1 MDNYFLS
8 ITVMVLLV
16 AASAF
21 FSATETAFSTLNKT
35 RIKTLAEQGNRRAA
49 IALNLADHFDQLIST
64 ILIGNN
70 IVNISLATVA
80 TMFFVNLF
88 GPSLGATY
96 ATIIITIV
104 VLIFGEI
111 SPKSIAKDCPE
122 SFALFAAPV
131 MRLLVWILFPVNRLF
146 SWWKAALSR
155 VLKIKNRTKRS
166 QAELLM
172 LVDEVE
178 QEGSIDTEEGQLLKN
193 AIEFTDRRA
202 DEILTPRVDIEAVP
216 ANASKELVAA
226 KFAETKYSRLPVY
239 EGNIDNIVGVIHQK
253 DFYTGSGITGK
264 RLKDI
269 ITTPTFVHK
278 TAKISELLRQLQSA
292 KSHVAVVLDE
302 YGGTFGIVT
311 MEDILEEL
319 VGDIWDEHDE
329 IIDDFRKIADN
340 LYSVDASIYLEDFC
354 EFFKIKTNS
363 DVVSVSGWVM
373 EVLGT
378 IPSIG
383 DSFTYDTLEITVT
396 ELDNRRIARIQ
407 VRIIEKQTI
416 QDK

>member
-1 MDNYFLS
+1 MDSGGSLIF
-8 ITVMVLLV
+8 LV
-16 AASAF
+16 ALVALSAF
-21 FSATETAFSTLNKT
+21 FSATETAFLSFNKA
-35 RIKTLAEQGNRRAA
+35 RLKSIAKQGNRRA
-49 IALNLADHFDQLIST
+49 QLVIDLEEKYDKLLST

-96 ATIIITIV
+96 ATVVITLV

-131 MRLLVWILFPVNRLF
+131 MRLFVWVLYPVNALF
-146 SWWKAALSR
+146 SWWKNALSR
-155 VLKIKNRTKRS
+155 LLKINSNTKRS

-178 QEGSIDTEEGQLLKN
+178 QEGSIDTDEGRLLKN
-193 AIEFTDRRA
+193 AIEFTDCRA

-216 ANASKELVAA
+216 VNASKETIAA

-239 EGNIDNIVGVIHQK
+239 EGTIDNIVGVIHQK

-264 RLKDI
+264 RVKDI
-269 ITTPTFVHK
+269 ITIPIFVHK
-278 TAKISELLRQLQSA
+278 TVKISELLRHLQAA

-311 MEDILEEL
+311 LEDILEEL

-329 IIDDFRKIADN
+329 VVDDFKKLADN

-354 EFFKIKTNS
+354 EFFKVKTDS
-363 DVVSVSGWVM
+363 EVVTVSGWVM

-378 IPSIG
+378 IPSCG
-383 DSFTYDTLEITVT
+383 DSFTFENLEITVT

-407 VRIIEKQTI
+407 VKVQEEDNQSST
-416 QDK
+416 

>member
-1 MDNYFLS
+1 MDNTFL
-8 ITVMVLLV
+8 IIALMVFLV

-35 RIKTLAEQGNRRAA
+35 RLRTLADQGHRRAA
-49 IALNLADHFDQLIST
+49 IALGLAEHFDQLISS

-96 ATIIITIV
+96 ATVVITIV

-131 MRLLVWILFPVNRLF
+131 MRLLVWMLHPVNALF
-146 SWWKAALSR
+146 SWWKNALSR
-155 VLKIKNRTKRS
+155 LLKINNRTKRS

-178 QEGSIDTEEGQLLKN
+178 QEGSIDTDEGRLLKN

-216 ANASKELVAA
+216 ANASKETVAA

-239 EGNIDNIVGVIHQK
+239 EGTIDNIVGVIHQK

-278 TAKISELLRQLQSA
+278 TAKISELLRHLQAA

-329 IIDDFRKIADN
+329 VIEDFKKLRDN
-340 LYSVDASIYLEDFC
+340 LYSVDASIYLEDFS
-354 EFFKIKTNS
+354 EFFKVKINS

-378 IPSIG
+378 IPVCG
-383 DSFTYDTLEITVT
+383 DSFTFENLEITVT
-396 ELDNRRIARIQ
+396 ALDNRRIARIQ
-407 VRIIEKQTI
+407 VKVNQSTEQTS
-416 QDK
+416 